1 MRTAVLRPLKEKSNA
16 ARERRESPRGKSI
29 ACGLPERAS
38 WSMCAPPGYGRPSSL
53 ATLSKAS
60 PAASSRVWPRA
71 RYSPG
76 ARTSYSE
83 VWPPETTRPS
93 QGGTGARSESSTAIR
108 CPSMW
113 LTPTS
118 GILAAAAS
126 DFATWTPTS
135 RAPTRPGPRVTAI
148 PSRLRSPHPAFLSAS
163 SRTGSTRCRWS
174 REASSGTTPPHFS
187 WTSVCVWTTSDSTLP
202 RRPSPVST
210 TAAAVSSQLVSRPR
224 TRMWRAGVTL
234 SSEVRENHLHVLR
247 EFAGGL
253 ELEKPSI
260 SLARVRLPPQRMVGG
275 AEQQLRARAARVEA
289 GGGLERVGGGSRPGG
304 LGGRA
309 APRPRGGGPQL
320 GRRRRRDHGRDG
332 WRVRRADGAQ
342 SRELDV
348 WRERPGRFSRRR
360 RDAPQI
366 AQGLRLGACGK
377 RHHVMEAH
385 RLARCDPGA
394 SLLHLPPPPLPPHPA
409 HGREDHDA
417 RNRGLRH
424 HRQRRRGHPLLQRR
438 RARHRSEDPFPQQS
452 LDGGHGREIVHR
464 REIDGRAQRPH
475 AIEASQDPIQV
486 IGQVGEASF
495 ETDDVH
501 GNLPLEWSLL
511 RHAAQLVDPAHRLH
525 QRRLGPAVDS
535 RLARG
540 SGEVDPKLAA
550 LPRHQPPES
559 GFAAERAELRVDHL
573 AVAHPDPRELAGA
586 LAAQDGAFP
595 PGLDPLEHV
604 QQPEVA
610 HRAGQTRGKARIG
623 EATSLE
629 EVLEPLHDL
638 LEEDRLDQVVVR
650 ASLDRLRFRRRRGI
664 CPEHEDD
671 DPGEPLLSP
680 RGAAERDAVGRRQG
694 CVDHHRLRARP

>member
-93 QGGTGARSESSTAIR
+93 QGGAGARSESSTAIR

-148 PSRLRSPHPAFLSAS
+148 PSRLRSSHPAFLSAS

-289 GGGLERVGGGSRPGG
+289 GGGLERPDGAARPLGLAGS
-304 LGGRA
+304 A
-309 APRPRGGGPQL
+309 APRHPD
-320 GRRRRRDHGRDG
+320 GRRPRPARGRPAG
-332 WRVRRADGAQ
+332 FGAG
-342 SRELDV
+342 SPV
-348 WRERPGRFSRRR
+348 
-360 RDAPQI
+360 
-366 AQGLRLGACGK
+366 
-377 RHHVMEAH
+377 
-385 RLARCDPGA
+385 LA
-394 SLLHLPPPPLPPHPA
+394 LPEQVVP
-409 HGREDHDA
+409 
-417 RNRGLRH
+417 
-424 HRQRRRGHPLLQRR
+424 
-438 RARHRSEDPFPQQS
+438 ARHR
-452 LDGGHGREIVHR
+452 V
-464 REIDGRAQRPH
+464 
-475 AIEASQDPIQV
+475 
-486 IGQVGEASF
+486 
-495 ETDDVH
+495 
-501 GNLPLEWSLL
+501 
-511 RHAAQLVDPAHRLH
+511 
-525 QRRLGPAVDS
+525 
-535 RLARG
+535 
-540 SGEVDPKLAA
+540 
-550 LPRHQPPES
+550 
-559 GFAAERAELRVDHL
+559 RV
-573 AVAHPDPRELAGA
+573 
-586 LAAQDGAFP
+586 
-595 PGLDPLEHV
+595 PG
-604 QQPEVA
+604 
-610 HRAGQTRGKARIG
+610 
-623 EATSLE
+623 
-629 EVLEPLHDL
+629 
-638 LEEDRLDQVVVR
+638 
-650 ASLDRLRFRRRRGI
+650 LRFRWPGGDGRCRRRTCQAGGI
-664 CPEHEDD
+664 LPLGAPLWTQHPPEPHRGRSADQ
-671 DPGEPLLSP
+671 PLP
-680 RGAAERDAVGRRQG
+680 
-694 CVDHHRLRARP
+694 ARPPQGP